1 MKSLIKEVL
10 ETLII
15 ALIAFF
21 LIQTTVRNFRVDGES
36 MTPSLLD
43 GQYILVNKAV
53 YTNISDKGLARILPF
68 FKVEAGRS
76 YLFHAPRRGEIIVF
90 VPPLSQDRDFIKR
103 IIGVPGD
110 KVQITNKK
118 VLVNGIELQEPYIME
133 NPLYEMTP
141 TEVPE
146 GYYFVLGDNRNHS
159 SDSHLWGVVP
169 YNKIVGKAWVSLWPP
184 KKWGLAP
191 NFIPEVT
198 AAP

>member
-1 MKSLIKEVL
+1 MKNLLKEVL

-15 ALIAFF
+15 ALVAFF
-21 LIQTTVRNFRVDGES
+21 LIQVTVRNFRVDGES
-36 MTPSLLD
+36 MSPSLLD

-53 YTNISDKGLARILPF
+53 YTNVPEKGIARILPF

-76 YLFHAPRRGEIIVF
+76 YLFHAPQRGEIIVF
-90 VPPLSQDRDFIKR
+90 KPPLSQNRDFIKR

-110 KVQITNKK
+110 KVQIKQGK
-118 VLVNGIELQEPYIME
+118 VIVNGVELQEPYIME
-133 NPLYEMTP
+133 NPNYEFGL
-141 TEVPE
+141 TEVPPAH
-146 GYYFVLGDNRNHS
+146 YFVLGDNRNRS

-169 YNKIVGKAWVSLWPP
+169 YNNIVGKAWVSLWPP